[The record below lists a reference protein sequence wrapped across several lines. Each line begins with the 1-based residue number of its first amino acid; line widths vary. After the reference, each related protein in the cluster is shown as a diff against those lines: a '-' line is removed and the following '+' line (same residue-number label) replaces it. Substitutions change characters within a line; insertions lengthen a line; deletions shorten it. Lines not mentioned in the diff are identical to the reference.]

1 MITEFNDL
9 KRKLLETEFNHLND
23 MQQKAVFTSK
33 GHTLILAGAG
43 SGKTTT
49 VVNKIAY
56 MIKYGNAYDPS
67 SSLPQGVDENTLAYM
82 RAFADGGMAPDDF
95 IAEKIRS
102 NPVKPYNIL
111 AFTFTN
117 KAANEMKER
126 IAAVAGAE
134 AADMWIG
141 TFHSIC
147 VKILRRNI
155 DKIFGY
161 NSNFVIYDTADAK
174 TLVKTCIH
182 QLGFNEKDYKPA
194 DILGYIGSAKDKL
207 MSPDD
212 FLETAD
218 SYRLEN
224 IGRIFQLY
232 QQKLREYNALDFD
245 EIICLTVKLLTEYP
259 DVREKIAGKFHYVLV
274 DEYQDTNKAQYE
286 LISALASGHGNL
298 CVVGD
303 DDQSIYGW
311 RGADIQNIIDFED
324 NYKNCTVIKL
334 EQNYRSTSIILDAA
348 NEVIKNNTNRKD
360 KKLWTSAPG
369 GDKIALYER
378 DDERDE
384 ANGIA
389 ADIEKL
395 CLDEAQQYSD
405 VAVLYRTHTQS
416 RAIEDALIKNAIPYR
431 IVGGLKFYDH
441 KEIKDLVAYLK
452 IIVNPAD
459 NISLKRIINVPK
471 RGIGDSTV
479 EKLEQLATEKG
490 VSMLDAIADI
500 DDGKTKTKL
509 GSFYEL
515 YEKLKNFC
523 SANLPSKAIDEIIN
537 ELNLQEE
544 YIKEGEIEAQ
554 TRMENLEELISVA
567 AEYEEKDGITTVSEF
582 LEYTTLMTDTDVTEE
597 DDDNTVTLMTIHA
610 AKGLEFTYVFLPG
623 CEEEVFPKIVDEEDT
638 ESELEEERRLFYVAL
653 TRAKKKMT
661 LSYANSRMMYG
672 RTQYHFPSRFIDEIP
687 ARLIDKEIKVKE
699 KAYTSGF
706 SSSGFTMPD
715 IYSKPSKPASF
726 KYNTMPKQSLKTD
739 YKDKTSYSVGDKVS
753 HVKFGVGTVA
763 EVNAS
768 DAMTVLTIDFETCG
782 RKNIVSKAVKPLE

>member
-9 KRKLLETEFNHLND
+9 KRKLLEIEFNHLND
-23 MQQKAVFTSK
+23 MQKKAVFTSK

-56 MIKYGNAYDPS
+56 MIKYGNAYDLS
-67 SSLPQGVDENTLAYM
+67 NTLPNGVDENLVAYM
-82 RAFADGGMAPDDF
+82 RAFAEGGTAPDDF
-95 IAEKIRS
+95 IAEKIRN

-126 IAAVAGAE
+126 IMAVAGSE

-155 DKIFGY
+155 EKIFGY

-194 DILGYIGSAKDKL
+194 DVLGYIGSAKDKL

-218 SYRLEN
+218 SYRVEN

-245 EIICLTVKLLTEYP
+245 EIICLTVKLLTEHP
-259 DVREKIAGKFHYVLV
+259 DVREKLAGKFRYVLV

-334 EQNYRSTSIILDAA
+334 EQNYRSTSVILDAA

-369 GDKIALYER
+369 GEKIALYER

-384 ANGIA
+384 GNGIA
-389 ADIEKL
+389 EDIEKI
-395 CLDEAQQYSD
+395 CLDNDEKYSD

-431 IVGGLKFYDH
+431 IVGGLKFYDR
-441 KEIKDLVAYLK
+441 KEIKDLIAYLK

-479 EKLEQLATEKG
+479 EKLEQLADEQG
-490 VSMLDAIADI
+490 ISMLSAIAGI
-500 DDGKTKTKL
+500 EDGKTKTKL
-509 GSFYEL
+509 GAFYEL
-515 YEKLKNFC
+515 YEKLKGYC

-544 YIKEGEIEAQ
+544 YVKEGEIEAQ

-567 AEYEEKDGITTVSEF
+567 AEYEEKDGITTISEF
-582 LEYTTLMTDTDVTEE
+582 LEYTTLMSDTDVTEE

-610 AKGLEFTYVFLPG
+610 AKGLEFTYVFLAG
-623 CEEEVFPKIVDEEDT
+623 CEEDVFPKIVDEEDT
-638 ESELEEERRLFYVAL
+638 ERELEEERRLFYVAL

-687 ARLIDKEIKVKE
+687 DKLLEKELKE
-699 KAYTSGF
+699 KTYTSGF

-715 IYSKPSKPASF
+715 IYSKPAKPVQF
-726 KYNTMPKQSLKTD
+726 KYNTMPKQSRKTD
-739 YKDKTSYSVGDKVS
+739 YKDKTSYSIGDKVS

-768 DAMTVLTIDFETCG
+768 DAMTILTIDFETCG